1 MRAARID
8 SNQNVIV
15 AALRAIGCSVAIT
28 SGIGKGFPDLVVARA
43 GKNYLIEIKDPSKPK
58 ADRQL
63 TPAQVKF
70 HSEWRGQIAV
80 VETIDEAIKITRA

>member
-8 SNQNVIV
+8 SNQNDIV

-28 SGIGKGFPDLVVARA
+28 SAVGKGFPDLVVSRA

-70 HSEWRGQIAV
+70 HGEWRGQIAV
-80 VETIDEAIKITRA
+80 AETIDEAIKITRA